1 MSGHSRWSKIQHKK
15 GKTDKA
21 RSSLFTKLLRAITV
35 SAGQGGGDV
44 EMNFSLR
51 IAVDKAKASNVPK
64 DNIDRAIK
72 KGSGEGKDGV
82 VYEEGVYE
90 GFGPGGVAILVEVL
104 TDNRNRT
111 ASEVKHLF
119 SKCGGSMG
127 GPGSVQWQ
135 FENLGII
142 TLKKEALKEKG
153 LDFDEFSM
161 EMLDAGAKDIKEHAD
176 GIEIIT
182 AKEDLKKVLDAVI
195 EQKLEPEESGLEWI
209 AKEPV
214 EIDEEL
220 QGKIARIYE
229 AFDENDDVKEIYT
242 NVA

>member
-35 SAGQGGGDV
+35 AAGQGGGDV

-72 KGSGEGKDGV
+72 KGSGEGKNGV

-135 FENLGII
+135 FEHLGII
-142 TLKKEALKEKG
+142 TLKKESVKEKG

-161 EMLDAGAKDIKEHAD
+161 EMLDAGAKDIKDHVD

-182 AKEDLKKVLDAVI
+182 AKEDLRKVLDAVI

-220 QGKIARIYE
+220 QGKIARVYY